1 MSLVNYKNLDLPH
14 DVLSLTYQQQQL
26 IKMSRMFKRSYLQ
39 RVKVCQ
45 YAPKIIYF
53 CQFIICNASLAYPP
67 SNLHSTCRFSFA
79 WTSAQLG
86 NILWLFIK
94 WFHKN
99 QLDWNIIN
107 ITFCSKRK
115 TKKKII
121 PRFTKTIFF
130 QNVLSLYNKTN
141 NVCLGIPG

>member
-1 MSLVNYKNLDLPH
+1 
-14 DVLSLTYQQQQL
+14 
-26 IKMSRMFKRSYLQ
+26 MSRMFKRSYLQ

-67 SNLHSTCRFSFA
+67 SNQHFTYRFSFA

-107 ITFCSKRK
+107 ITYCSKRK

-121 PRFTKTIFF
+121 PWLLKPFSFKMCYLFTTRPIMSVWEF
-130 QNVLSLYNKTN
+130 QDKSKGNMEEL
-141 NVCLGIPG
+141 IE